1 MNAATFDNAY
11 VNAAGSHRYYSWKK
25 KTTIDRNEFYICK
38 QDMICQ
44 RKCCPG
50 QIKKYMKLKFIHDIN
65 ASFNRV

>member
-11 VNAAGSHRYYSWKK
+11 VNAAGSHRYYNTDKYTHGR

-50 QIKKYMKLKFIHDIN
+50 QIKKYEIKIH
-65 ASFNRV
+65 S